1 MARRVPCTRQSRP
14 TSGDDA
20 AKCGISRRGL
30 DFSPLTVI
38 LHPVRNPLGVLAV
51 GCSVLLAAAAGCAA
65 ESAPTTAQAQ
75 STPVPLTA
83 ISALGD
89 FATLDYCSLLDPK
102 RLKNSTAD
110 TPDSSF
116 TACQA
121 DFVQA
126 GRPRTVTIGPLAAD
140 RDPNVQAYAYPGQVP
155 DGVSVQQAGFV
166 PPRTCGRAVTFA
178 DGVRL
183 AVSITDK
190 DNSGSAEDRCTAA
203 DDVVGGVLDA
213 VTGNRVRHPQLPDRS
228 WGRVDSCAILSA
240 SGAQGADATAGFA
253 GHSCILDKVSLEFA
267 VVRQA
272 PAGPSETLGNRT
284 ARVAADGAFCR
295 VRTVQ
300 PSPATPGRAEQATV
314 SVVDTSGAGG
324 EAACPAARTAAAT
337 IFSRIP

>member
-1 MARRVPCTRQSRP
+1 M
-14 TSGDDA
+14 
-20 AKCGISRRGL
+20 
-30 DFSPLTVI
+30 
-38 LHPVRNPLGVLAV
+38 RNPLGVLAV
-51 GCSVLLAAAAGCAA
+51 GCSVLLAACVGCSA
-65 ESAPTTAQAQ
+65 ESAPAEQAQSQ
-75 STPVPLTA
+75 STPVPLSA
-83 ISALGD
+83 IAALGD

-102 RLKNSTAD
+102 RLKNATAD

-126 GRPRTVTIGPLAAD
+126 GRPRTITVGPLAAD
-140 RDPNVQAYAYPGQVP
+140 RDPTIKAYDYAGKVP

-166 PPRTCGRAVTFA
+166 PDRTCGRAITFA

-183 AVSITDK
+183 AVSITDR
-190 DNSGSAEDRCTAA
+190 DDRGSAEERCAAA

-213 VTGNRVRHPQLPDRS
+213 VSGNRVRHPQLPDRS
-228 WGRVDSCAILSA
+228 WGRVDSCAILSG
-240 SGAQGADATAGFA
+240 SGAQGGDATAGIA

-272 PAGPSETLGNRT
+272 PAGPSETLGNRM

-324 EAACPAARTAAAT
+324 DAACPAARAAAAT
-337 IFSRIP
+337 VFSRIP

>member
-1 MARRVPCTRQSRP
+1 M
-14 TSGDDA
+14 
-20 AKCGISRRGL
+20 
-30 DFSPLTVI
+30 
-38 LHPVRNPLGVLAV
+38 RNPLGVFAV
-51 GCSVLLAAAAGCAA
+51 GCSVLLAGSAGCAA
-65 ESAPTTAQAQ
+65 EPDPAPAAQ
-75 STPVPLTA
+75 SAPVPLTA
-83 ISALGD
+83 IAALGD
-89 FATLDYCSLLDPK
+89 FATLDYCSLLDPA
-102 RLKNSTAD
+102 RLKNTTAD
-110 TPDSSF
+110 APDSSF

-140 RDPNVQAYAYPGQVP
+140 RDPNVRAYDYPGKVP
-155 DGVSVQQAGFV
+155 DGVSVQQGGFV
-166 PPRTCGRAVTFA
+166 SDRTCGRAITFA

-183 AVSITDK
+183 AVSITDG
-190 DNSGSAEDRCTAA
+190 DDRGSAADRCAAA
-203 DDVVGGVLDA
+203 DDVVGGVLAA

-240 SGAQGADATAGFA
+240 SGTAGGDATAGFA
-253 GHSCILDKVSLEFA
+253 GHSCIQDKVSLEFA

-295 VRTVQ
+295 ARTVQ

-324 EAACPAARTAAAT
+324 DAACPAARTAAAT
-337 IFSRIP
+337 IFSKIP